1 MSRQVLILQSDSK
14 SITQLAN
21 YFTEREDKVWHATNS
36 AEAQVILQEHKPD
49 LVVVDLHLLNTGWKE
64 FVPQVRQ
71 EFPEAKLL
79 FTTNYPDPQHETRAK
94 KEYGARVF
102 LRSPFTRTSLDQ
114 ALHDLERAESTQT
127 DAKFQASLPK
137 IRVPVRIKITLPY
150 VVLALILAL
159 AAAYVMSW
167 VVLDTLEERF
177 TNQLIEAGKLTNDWM
192 VNEEDRLLET
202 LRLLSHTQGLPEAV
216 IAQDAERLRE
226 ITLPLAINYQEE
238 AIEIL
243 GSEGTSLLSLRHRH
257 NGNLEDYDATRGETI
272 FSQWDFVQNILQQQ
286 SDQGRDKYAGLARVA
301 WGDYIYVSGPIVDD
315 QGKRVGVILVGK
327 SLSTLVQQ
335 IRQDTLA
342 HTTIYDLDGQP
353 IISTLAIFDE
363 EAIPLDQETVSEIL
377 KRQDESSL
385 IRPLQ
390 LASIN
395 YSEIVGPWEICE
407 LLGPPPS
414 SRANNDTGLMGV
426 SLAETFLARPG
437 QITRIQVFG
446 LATIAFLLVITLG
459 VYLANRITQPLL
471 RMVAASAQVAQGN
484 LDVQVDTAGND
495 EIAVLA
501 HSFNEMVAGLREGNI
516 YRDLLG
522 RTVSPEVREQLRQ
535 GFASGDVSLEGQEAM
550 ATVLMSDIRGFTT
563 LSESENPTTIM
574 SWLNEYFE
582 ELVPIITDNGGVIS
596 KFDGDALL
604 AFFGVLPRPLPAQES
619 AGQAC
624 QTALAMLEAVERL
637 NIRRVKRG
645 EPPFG
650 AGIGINTGPVTAG
663 ALGAADRLH
672 YTIIG
677 DTVNT
682 TARLEDLTR
691 QFGEENSAV
700 ISQHTLFA
708 LRERRHEFGLESMGA
723 HNVKGKIEQ
732 LLVYQLK
739 PAKIAAGR

>member
-1 MSRQVLILQSDSK
+1 
-14 SITQLAN
+14 
-21 YFTEREDKVWHATNS
+21 
-36 AEAQVILQEHKPD
+36 
-49 LVVVDLHLLNTGWKE
+49 
-64 FVPQVRQ
+64 
-71 EFPEAKLL
+71 
-79 FTTNYPDPQHETRAK
+79 
-94 KEYGARVF
+94 
-102 LRSPFTRTSLDQ
+102 
-114 ALHDLERAESTQT
+114 
-127 DAKFQASLPK
+127 
-137 IRVPVRIKITLPY
+137 
-150 VVLALILAL
+150 
-159 AAAYVMSW
+159 
-167 VVLDTLEERF
+167 
-177 TNQLIEAGKLTNDWM
+177 
-192 VNEEDRLLET
+192 
-202 LRLLSHTQGLPEAV
+202 
-216 IAQDAERLRE
+216 
-226 ITLPLAINYQEE
+226 
-238 AIEIL
+238 
-243 GSEGTSLLSLRHRH
+243 
-257 NGNLEDYDATRGETI
+257 
-272 FSQWDFVQNILQQQ
+272 
-286 SDQGRDKYAGLARVA
+286 
-301 WGDYIYVSGPIVDD
+301 
-315 QGKRVGVILVGK
+315 
-327 SLSTLVQQ
+327 
-335 IRQDTLA
+335 
-342 HTTIYDLDGQP
+342 
-353 IISTLAIFDE
+353 
-363 EAIPLDQETVSEIL
+363 
-377 KRQDESSL
+377 L

-395 YSEIVGPWEICE
+395 YSEIVGPWEIRE
-407 LLGPPPS
+407 SLGPPPL

-446 LATIAFLLVITLG
+446 LAAIAFLLVIALG

-471 RMVAASAQVAQGN
+471 RVVAASAQVAQGN
-484 LDVQVDTAGND
+484 LSVQVDTAGND

-501 HSFNEMVAGLREGNI
+501 YSFNEMVAGLREGNI

-535 GFASGDVSLEGQEAM
+535 GFASGDVSLEGQEAI
-550 ATVLMSDIRGFTT
+550 ATILISDIHGFTT

-619 AGQAC
+619 ACQAC
-624 QTALAMLEAVERL
+624 QTALAMLEAIERL
-637 NIRRVKRG
+637 NTRRVRRG
-645 EPPFG
+645 EPSLG

-682 TARLEDLTR
+682 TTRLEDLTR

-708 LRERRHEFGLESMGA
+708 LRERRHEFELEAMGT